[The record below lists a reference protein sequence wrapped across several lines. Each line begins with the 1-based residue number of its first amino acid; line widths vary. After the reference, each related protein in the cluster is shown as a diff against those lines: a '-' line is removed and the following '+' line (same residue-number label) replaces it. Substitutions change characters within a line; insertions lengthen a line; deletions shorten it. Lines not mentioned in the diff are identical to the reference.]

1 LTKLVI
7 KDLPRQNTE
16 KDVNFM
22 NNRQRFS
29 ATMHYQPRD
38 RAPIADFGFWE
49 ETIPIWHDQ
58 GLPGEVFFTYAA
70 NNTVNF
76 FGMDF
81 GIDNLGI
88 GVESGL
94 CPLFEEK
101 VIEEHGNRIILQ
113 QNDGV
118 LVERDR
124 FMGSIPRPIAHTL
137 TDRESWK
144 KHFAPR
150 LNPDNPDR
158 FPLDWDERVRRW
170 KNTQHDEILTLP
182 GGSLYGWLRNWM
194 GLERLSLTIYDD
206 PAFVEEMI
214 TTVADCILGVL
225 EKTLSSGVQFQAC
238 GIWEDM
244 AYKAGPLLSPRH
256 FKKYML
262 PHYRR
267 LADLC
272 HRHGVDV
279 IWVDCDGK
287 IDLLL
292 PLWLEAGIN
301 CMFPLEVGT
310 WQADPIKFRQEYGR
324 DLLMMGGFNKHILA
338 QSKSDIEQEV
348 LRLAPLVAE
357 GGYIGFCDHRVP
369 PDVPFE
375 NYLYYLKKVREIWGK
390 GANLKP
396 FLNLG

>member
-1 LTKLVI
+1 
-7 KDLPRQNTE
+7 
-16 KDVNFM
+16 M

-338 QSKSDIEQEV
+338 QSKSYIEQEV
-348 LRLAPLVAE
+348 LRLAPLVEE